1 MSEGSEREKGRERVN
16 RSFPLVPSGL
26 FRDTG
31 GFILFLKPSR
41 GVKRAN
47 RALGPGL
54 ALLLL
59 SSCP

>member
-1 MSEGSEREKGRERVN
+1 MSEGSEREKGREDEQIFSLGALWIIPGYER
-16 RSFPLVPSGL
+16 FY
-26 FRDTG
+26 
-31 GFILFLKPSR
+31 FISEAIT